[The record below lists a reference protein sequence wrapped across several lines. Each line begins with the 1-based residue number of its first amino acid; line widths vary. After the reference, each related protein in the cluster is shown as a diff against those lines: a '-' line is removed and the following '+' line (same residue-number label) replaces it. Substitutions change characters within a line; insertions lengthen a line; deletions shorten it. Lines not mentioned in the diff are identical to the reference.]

1 LKSNVR
7 WNWKQNSDRKRIKKS
22 KEWGSNLI

>member
-7 WNWKQNSDRKRIKKS
+7 WNWKQNLDRKRIKNQKN
-22 KEWGSNLI
+22 ED